1 MKTRRLVLT
10 EDAIRAYSRRGNY
23 HSDADEAKALGLPG
37 LVAQGVQVAGP
48 AYGVLLDEWGAD
60 FLAHGTFESR
70 FVGMVTDDQTVEAK
84 VIFDGTTARF
94 EVTNETAGNVAVVGT
109 ASVTQP

>member
-1 MKTRRLVLT
+1 VKTRRLVLT

-23 HSDADEAKALGLPG
+23 HSDPDEAKSLGLPG

-48 AYGVLLDEWGAD
+48 AYGVLLDQWGAD
-60 FLAHGTFESR
+60 FLAHGRFECR
-70 FVGMVTDDQTVEAK
+70 FVGMVTEDQSVEAK
-84 VIFDGTTARF
+84 VIIDGTNASF

-109 ASVTQP
+109 GSVLQK